1 MNRLQSAFVVGRR
14 DFMATVGSKSFL
26 FFLLGPL
33 FPVAMGILFGT
44 LGERLGEAD
53 SVTRVA
59 IVAEAGVQARIAAA
73 DRALRPA
80 LAPDALPAFSAVAP
94 AADEAAQVRSLLADT
109 NRKFEAVW
117 TGGVDAPRLTGSIGE
132 AGRVRRGV
140 SMLVSEA
147 RQQAALP
154 GAPSGPAPVALTPVQ
169 DAAGEVANLRT
180 LTARVAQALLFFLTV
195 LLSTMLLSQ
204 MVEEKGNKVIEILT
218 AALPVN
224 AIFLGKL
231 FAMLAISL
239 VGLAVWATAGA
250 ISAAVWLPPGIAL
263 PTPAVGWPAFA
274 LLFLLY
280 FAAAYLLLGALF
292 LGIGAQAGSVREVQI
307 LSMPVTMGQVVVF
320 ALAQLA
326 VGKYAEPLGIGATAF
341 PFSSPFVMIARAA
354 EFPELWPHLLALA
367 WQALWVLIIVRIGA
381 GLFRRSVLKSG
392 AGAAPSKGRGLFA
405 RA

>member
-1 MNRLQSAFVVGRR
+1 MNRIRSAFVVGRR
-14 DFMATVGSKSFL
+14 DFMATVASKSFL

-44 LGERLGEAD
+44 LGERLGRAD
-53 SVTRVA
+53 DVTRVA
-59 IVAEAGVQARIAAA
+59 IVADAATQARIAAA
-73 DRALRPA
+73 DRALRPS
-80 LAPDALPAFSAVAP
+80 LNGDALPTFSTVAP
-94 AADEAAQVRSLLADT
+94 SADPDAQVRRLLAD
-109 NRKFEAVW
+109 KDLKVEAVW
-117 TGGVDAPRLTGSIGE
+117 TGGYQAPRLTGAVAE
-132 AGRVRRGV
+132 TGRVRRGV

-154 GAPSGPAPVALTPVQ
+154 GSPTDPAAVAVTSVQ
-169 DAAGEVANLRT
+169 DAAGQVASLRT
-180 LTARVAQALLFFLTV
+180 ITARIAQVLLFFLTV

-204 MVEEKGNKVIEILT
+204 MVEEKGSKVIEILT

-250 ISAAVWLPPGIAL
+250 IAAAIWLPPGLAL

-280 FAAAYLLLGALF
+280 FTAAYLLLGALF
-292 LGIGAQAGSVREVQI
+292 LGIGAQASSVREVQI
-307 LSMPVTMGQVVVF
+307 MSMPVTMGQVVVF
-320 ALAQLA
+320 ALGQLA
-326 VGKYAEPLGIGATAF
+326 VGQYAEPLGLGATVF

-354 EFPELWPHLLALA
+354 EFPDLWPHLLALA
-367 WQALWVLIIVRIGA
+367 WAAYWVLLIIRVGA

-392 AGAAPSKGRGLFA
+392 AGAATSKRRGLFA